1 MTETESKSKSIK
13 NRDSLF
19 EISEWAI
26 HQAFA
31 IHVSKG
37 IRWGFDHMSST
48 TASEFQCPL
57 S

>member
-1 MTETESKSKSIK
+1 MTETESKSESIK
-13 NRDSLF
+13 YRDSLF